1 MSTQRLYRVGGG
13 AVVIGGLVVIAGT
26 LARLPFA
33 WDAFNNAAY
42 VAKTLLQIAGS
53 ILVLMGL
60 PAIAVFVA
68 NRSAWLGIAIY
79 VGLWIPTVFL
89 NVASNFLNVSIGPYL
104 LAHGGVPKELPG
116 VFMPILLA
124 SIATWVVAGVVIGV
138 GIIRTKVFPIWVVGL
153 IFLGVACEFIPI
165 DAVKNAISPSVVFAA
180 VASMGW
186 LVTTRNRADRHAD
199 RGDAAQVAV
208 RA

>member
-1 MSTQRLYRVGGG
+1 MSAHRLYRVGGG

-26 LARLPFA
+26 LGRLPFA
-33 WDAFNNAAY
+33 WDDFNNPRY
-42 VAKTLLQIAGS
+42 VTTTLLQVAGS

-68 NRSAWLGIAIY
+68 SRSVWLGIAIY
-79 VGLWIPTVFL
+79 VGIWIPTVFL

-124 SIATWVVAGVVIGV
+124 SIATWAVTGVVMSV

-153 IFLGVACEFIPI
+153 MFLAVACEFIPI
-165 DAVKNAISPSVVFAA
+165 DAVKNVISPSLAFAV

-186 LVTTRNRADRHAD
+186 LVTTRNRADRNAD
-199 RGDAAQVAV
+199 RGDAAQVGV

>member
-1 MSTQRLYRVGGG
+1 MSAHRLYRVGGG

-26 LARLPFA
+26 LGRLPFA
-33 WDAFNNAAY
+33 WDDFNNPGY
-42 VAKTLLQIAGS
+42 VTTTLLQIAGS

-68 NRSAWLGIAIY
+68 SRSVWLGIAIY
-79 VGLWIPTVFL
+79 VGIWIPTLFL

-124 SIATWVVAGVVIGV
+124 SIATWVVSGIVIGV
-138 GIIRTKVFPIWVVGL
+138 GIIRTKVFPIWIVGL
-153 IFLGVACEFIPI
+153 MFLGAACEFIPI
-165 DAVKNAISPSVVFAA
+165 DTVKNAISPSLVFAA

-186 LVTTRNRADRHAD
+186 LVTARNRADRNAD

>member
-1 MSTQRLYRVGGG
+1 MSAHRLYQVGGG
-13 AVVIGGLVVIAGT
+13 AVVVGGLVVIAGT
-26 LARLPFA
+26 LGRLPFA
-33 WDAFNNAAY
+33 WDDFNNPGY
-42 VAKTLLQIAGS
+42 VTTTLLQITGS

-68 NRSAWLGIAIY
+68 GRSVWLGIATY
-79 VGLWIPTVFL
+79 VGLWIPTVVLNVAANFL
-89 NVASNFLNVSIGPYL
+89 NVAIGPYL
-104 LAHGGVPKELPG
+104 LTHGGVPKELPG

-124 SIATWVVAGVVIGV
+124 SIATWVVAGVLIGV

-153 IFLGVACEFIPI
+153 MLLSVACEFIPV
-165 DAVKNAISPSVVFAA
+165 DAVKNGLSPSLAFAA

-186 LVTTRNRADRHAD
+186 LVTSRNRADRNAD
-199 RGDAAQVAV
+199 RGDAAQVGV